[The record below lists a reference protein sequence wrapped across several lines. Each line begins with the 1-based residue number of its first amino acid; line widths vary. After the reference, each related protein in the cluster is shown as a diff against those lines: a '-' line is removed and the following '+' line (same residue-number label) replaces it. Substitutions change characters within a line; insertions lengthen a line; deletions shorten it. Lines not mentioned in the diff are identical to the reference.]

1 MASQDSLEV
10 FLDGFAGGDPLRTAV
25 ARAVAGIAKAGATL
39 GALVAEGPHGTDH
52 ASVIGGNAGG
62 DAQKALDVKAHDLVV
77 AALRDA
83 GVHSVGSEESDEVE
97 HLNDA
102 GLVVVAV
109 DPLDGSSNIETN
121 VSVGTIFSV
130 LPVLPEG
137 DSFLQPGN
145 RQLAAGYVIYG
156 PHTDIVLTLGTGV
169 EVFTLDRADNT
180 FYVRNPHAA
189 IPEECKEF
197 AVNASNYR
205 FWSPAIRHYI
215 DDLLAGTD
223 GPREKDFNMRWVASL
238 VADTSRILAR
248 GGIFLYPGD
257 TRKGYTSG
265 RIRLTYEAN
274 PIAFLVEQA
283 GGRASTG
290 KERILD
296 VVPTDLHQRTP
307 IIFGAAKEVQRVEQ
321 YEANPETLGERSPLF
336 GYRGLFRA

>member
-10 FLDGFAGGDPLRTAV
+10 FLEGYAGGDPLRTAV
-25 ARAVAGIAKAGATL
+25 ARAVAGIAKAGAAL

-52 ASVIGGNAGG
+52 ASVVGDNSGG

-77 AALRDA
+77 ENLRGTGVAL
-83 GVHSVGSEESDEVE
+83 VGSEEADEAE
-97 HLNDA
+97 TLDPD
-102 GLVVVAV
+102 GLVIVAT

-130 LPVLPEG
+130 LPMVADGNP
-137 DSFLQPGN
+137 FLQPGN

-189 IPEECKEF
+189 IPEETKEF

-205 FWSPAIRHYI
+205 FWSPGFRHYV
-215 DDLLAGTD
+215 DDLLAGAD

-248 GGIFLYPGD
+248 GGVFLYPGD
-257 TRKGYTSG
+257 SRKGYTNG

-290 KERILD
+290 RERIMD

-307 IIFGAAKEVQRVEQ
+307 IIFGASKEVQRVEQ
-321 YEANPETLGERSPLF
+321 YEADPDALGERSPLF